1 MAEDFKRRSPRY
13 GWLAGPATVSL
24 AAGAHLISGGQNPG
38 PLILLALTALI
49 SLAATLLGGLL
60 ASGWSLLVFCGLIQQ
75 LLHLAFD
82 FFASAPSGVSP
93 GHGHDGGMDWQL
105 PEPSAEAASPHSGE
119 LMLDTHV
126 AAALLAALLLSRL
139 QSHARSGDSEPLG
152 SLKNPND
159 PIASD

>member
-1 MAEDFKRRSPRY
+1 VAEDFKRRSPRY

-24 AAGAHLISGGQNPG
+24 ATGAHLVSGGQNPG

-49 SLAATLLGGLL
+49 SLAATLLGALL

-82 FFASAPSGVSP
+82 FFGSVPGGVSP
-93 GHGHDGGMDWQL
+93 RHGHDGGMDWQL

-139 QSHARSGDSEPLG
+139 QSHSRSRESERSS
-152 SLKNPND
+152 SLKKPND
-159 PIASD
+159 PITSE